1 MAAQLMQSTRQTTR
15 GFTLI
20 EVMVAISVMAL
31 MSLMAWRGLDG
42 MLRTQSSLQIR
53 ADEVRTLQAGLAQ
66 WQTDLD
72 QLAELPGTPSWDWN
86 GQVLRLTRRS
96 ADVPP
101 PGGDLS
107 DNLSGN
113 FSNDLNSNFNAPS
126 TEPSSAIGSSPGT
139 SSNTVSGT
147 ASTAMRTANRP
158 FNPVPASVRV
168 VAWTWRSDPGRPGG
182 GDWQRWQSP
191 PLSQRQDWQSAWALA
206 AQWGQ
211 TPDTR
216 TRAGQI
222 QIHPLSG
229 WQLFVHRGG
238 SWANPLSSDAVTADA
253 AGAAGAA
260 GSASAGQNTVP
271 NTPPIATT
279 PDGVRLVLS
288 LPPGPVG
295 AGTLTLDW
303 VRPTLSGAP
312 S

>member
-1 MAAQLMQSTRQTTR
+1 MATTQQAER

-20 EVMVAISVMAL
+20 ELLVAISVMAL

-42 MLRTQSSLQIR
+42 MLRSQSSLQSRSDEIR
-53 ADEVRTLQAGLAQ
+53 GLQAGLAQ

-86 GQVLRLTRRS
+86 GQVLRLTRRTADAPLPSSSPSPPTS
-96 ADVPP
+96 ATNRQPP
-101 PGGDLS
+101 P
-107 DNLSGN
+107 
-113 FSNDLNSNFNAPS
+113 A
-126 TEPSSAIGSSPGT
+126 
-139 SSNTVSGT
+139 
-147 ASTAMRTANRP
+147 
-158 FNPVPASVRV
+158 PASVRV

-211 TPDTR
+211 TANDS

-238 SWANPLSSDAVTADA
+238 SWANPLSSAAVTAGTPDSPNA
-253 AGAAGAA
+253 TPGTTT
-260 GSASAGQNTVP
+260 SA
-271 NTPPIATT
+271 TPPT

-288 LPPGPVG
+288 LPPGP
-295 AGTLTLDW
+295 AGSGPLTLDW

-312 S
+312 P

>member
-1 MAAQLMQSTRQTTR
+1 MAAQAMATRPQTTR

-20 EVMVAISVMAL
+20 EVLVAISVMAL

-42 MLRTQSSLQIR
+42 MLRSQSSLQSRSDEIR
-53 ADEVRTLQAGLAQ
+53 SLQAGLAQ

-72 QLAELPGTPSWDWN
+72 QLAELSGTPSWDWN
-86 GQVLRLTRRS
+86 GQVLRLTRRT
-96 ADVPP
+96 ADAPLP
-101 PGGDLS
+101 HNSP
-107 DNLSGN
+107 NT
-113 FSNDLNSNFNAPS
+113 SNP
-126 TEPSSAIGSSPGT
+126 
-139 SSNTVSGT
+139 
-147 ASTAMRTANRP
+147 
-158 FNPVPASVRV
+158 PVPASVRV

-191 PLSQRQDWQSAWALA
+191 PLNQRQDWQNAWALA

-211 TPDTR
+211 TANDS

-238 SWANPLSSDAVTADA
+238 SWANPLSSDVVTA
-253 AGAAGAA
+253 GTP
-260 GSASAGQNTVP
+260 GSP
-271 NTPPIATT
+271 NTNAPTNPTPITTT
-279 PDGVRLVLS
+279 PDGVRLVLT
-288 LPPGPVG
+288 LPPGPAG
-295 AGTLTLDW
+295 AGPLTLDW

>member
-1 MAAQLMQSTRQTTR
+1 MQSTRQTIN

-42 MLRTQSSLQIR
+42 MLRSQSSLQSRSDEIR
-53 ADEVRTLQAGLAQ
+53 SLQAGLAQ

-72 QLAELPGTPSWDWN
+72 QLAELSGTPSWDWN
-86 GQVLRLTRRS
+86 GQVLRLTRRT
-96 ADVPP
+96 AH
-101 PGGDLS
+101 
-107 DNLSGN
+107 
-113 FSNDLNSNFNAPS
+113 APQ
-126 TEPSSAIGSSPGT
+126 T
-139 SSNTVSGT
+139 
-147 ASTAMRTANRP
+147 R
-158 FNPVPASVRV
+158 PVPASVRV

-191 PLSQRQDWQSAWALA
+191 PLSQRQDWQSAWGLA

-211 TPDTR
+211 TANDS

-238 SWANPLSSDAVTADA
+238 SWANPLSSDAVTA
-253 AGAAGAA
+253 GTP
-260 GSASAGQNTVP
+260 GSPNSPP
-271 NTPPIATT
+271 NTAPIATT
-279 PDGVRLVLS
+279 PDGVRLVLT
-288 LPPGPVG
+288 LPPGPAG
-295 AGTLTLDW
+295 AGPLTLDW
-303 VRPTLSGAP
+303 VRPTLSGSA

>member
-1 MAAQLMQSTRQTTR
+1 MAAQRMAAKRMAARPQTAR

-20 EVMVAISVMAL
+20 EVLVAISVMAL

-42 MLRTQSSLQIR
+42 MLRTQSGLQIR
-53 ADEVRTLQAGLAQ
+53 SDEVRTLQAGLAQ

-96 ADVPP
+96 ADVPSP
-101 PGGDLS
+101 SGNSG
-107 DNLSGN
+107 GN
-113 FSNDLNSNFNAPS
+113 FSATDS
-126 TEPSSAIGSSPGT
+126 T
-139 SSNTVSGT
+139 SSNTAPSALTRTPSNT
-147 ASTAMRTANRP
+147 ASGMASDALRTANRP

-168 VAWTWRSDPGRPGG
+168 VAWTWRTDPGRPGG

-211 TPDTR
+211 TPDSR

-238 SWANPLSSDAVTADA
+238 SWANPLSSDAVTDDA
-253 AGAAGAA
+253 PAGPNAA
-260 GSASAGQNTVP
+260 P
-271 NTPPIATT
+271 NTAPNTPIATT

-295 AGTLTLDW
+295 TGTLTLDW
-303 VRPTLSGAP
+303 VRPTLSGSP